1 MKINELLEAVGA
13 NLLYHS
19 VDRFS
24 ILEKIL
30 QSGRILPRVA
40 THGSEM
46 GRTNPV
52 ISLTR
57 DQFYRFPNYEGAA
70 QFAIDRDALR
80 RAGIKV
86 QPFGWSPYYKGT
98 PKGKDPEKEEEVLV
112 PIPLKQPFISH
123 IEINPDIPQD
133 KIPPSIIE
141 LASKL
146 NIPIKG
152 MKAYQGQRKVSKGYD
167 N

>member
-1 MKINELLEAVGA
+1 MRISELLEAVGA

-19 VDRFS
+19 VYSFS

-30 QSGRILPRVA
+30 QSGKILPRVA

-86 QPFGWSPYYKGT
+86 QPFGWSPYYTST

-133 KIPPSIIE
+133 KILPSIIK
-141 LASKL
+141 LAAERG
-146 NIPIKG
+146 IPIRS
-152 MKAYQGQRKVSKGYD
+152 MKSYQGQRKVSKGFT